1 MNRIFLIED
10 HHEALKI
17 WREKEVKNLDLVH
30 IDAHIDFGFHPAR
43 PIKKIVNEARNLK
56 ELKRGLEYSLAFMD
70 YEKDFDKQTDIG
82 NYIYPAMQEGIVKNF
97 YWVVPGGLKEFKESG
112 KFIKNTVSNLTKN
125 TFRLRSRGII
135 STEFLGRNFVVCTLE
150 RLPVL
155 RQDVLLDID
164 TDFLI
169 IDSVLN
175 SSNTAKIGKRKPW
188 ILPQNLVGI
197 LKKRIKRPRLI
208 TIAYSVNG
216 GWTPIKYKHLGD
228 EIAYYFAPRKFKKHL
243 KNNSQAAE
251 YFNLFTSTGKKEYY
265 WKAVKLNP
273 TYRVADNNY
282 GPLYLFL
289 RKFSF
294 AQDKFLTVLK
304 VDPKNSAC
312 LLGLGNI
319 ALERRDFKKAKKCF
333 SSALN
338 SGNHRLFN
346 KVKNQSLLGL
356 AGAEF
361 DLKNFKRAKELLF
374 RYQTRQPLQ
383 PQSYYLL
390 GRIFE
395 KEKDFECAARLY
407 QDAIR
412 LGFGSIEPI
421 SRLLKV
427 SSYLKEKNAINKY
440 IIVRYNQFKKGFIR
454 TKRLSLKKAK
464 KVKGLRKIEE
474 KMVAFEKRLEKI
486 KKEGRHKNNERDNS
500 IAQKSGYGSKG
511 D

>member
-1 MNRIFLIED
+1 MNKIFLIED
-10 HHEALKI
+10 HHEALKV

-43 PIKKIVNEARNLK
+43 PIKKIVNEARSLK
-56 ELKRGLEYSLAFMD
+56 ELKRGLEYSLAFTH
-70 YEKDFDKQTDIG
+70 YEKDFDKQTGIG

-97 YWVVPGGLKEFKESG
+97 YWVVPGGLKEFKESY
-112 KFIKNTVSNLTKN
+112 KSIKNTVSNLTKN
-125 TFRLRSRGII
+125 TLRLHPRGMI

-155 RQDVLLDID
+155 RQNVLLDID

-169 IDSVLN
+169 IDSLLS

-188 ILPQNLVGI
+188 ILPQNLVEI

-216 GWTPIKYKHLGD
+216 GWTPIKYKYLGD
-228 EIAYYFAPRKFKKHL
+228 EIAYYFAPEEFKNRL
-243 KNNSQAAE
+243 DDNSKAAE
-251 YFNLFTSTGKKEYY
+251 YFNLFTSTEKKEFYQ
-265 WKAVKLNP
+265 KAVRLNP

-282 GPLYLFL
+282 GPLYLSL
-289 RKFSF
+289 RKFSL
-294 AQDKFLTVLK
+294 AQDKFLRVLK
-304 VDPKNSAC
+304 VDPKNPAC

-319 ALERRDFKKAKKCF
+319 ALERRDFKRAEKYF

-346 KVKNQSLLGL
+346 EVKNQSLLGL
-356 AGAEF
+356 ARAEF

-374 RYQTRQPLQ
+374 RYQTGQPLQ

-395 KEKDFECAARLY
+395 KEKDFERSARLY

-427 SSYLKEKNAINKY
+427 SSYLKERDDIIKY
-440 IIVRYNQFKKGFIR
+440 VIAKHKEFKKGFTR
-454 TKRLSLKKAK
+454 TKRLSLKKEK

-474 KMVAFEKRLEKI
+474 KILAFEKRLEKI
-486 KKEGRHKNNERDNS
+486 KN
-500 IAQKSGYGSKG
+500 
-511 D
+511 

>member
-1 MNRIFLIED
+1 MNKIFLIED

-43 PIKKIVNEARNLK
+43 PIKKIVNEARSLK
-56 ELKRGLEYSLAFMD
+56 ELKRGLEYSLAFTH
-70 YEKDFDKQTDIG
+70 YEKDFDKQTDMG

-97 YWVVPGGLKEFKESG
+97 YWVVPGRLKEFKESH
-112 KFIKNTVSNLTKN
+112 KFIKDTVSNLTKN
-125 TFRLRSRGII
+125 TPRLGSRGII

-155 RQDVLLDID
+155 RQSVLLDID
-164 TDFLI
+164 TDFLV
-169 IDSVLN
+169 IDSLPT
-175 SSNTAKIGKRKPW
+175 SSNTAKIGKRKPL
-188 ILPQNLVGI
+188 ILPQDLVEI

-216 GWTPIKYKHLGD
+216 GWTPMKYKHLGD
-228 EIAYYFAPRKFKKHL
+228 EIAYYFAPGKFEKQL
-243 KNNSQAAE
+243 NNNSQAAE
-251 YFNLFTSTGKKEYY
+251 CFNLFTSTGKKEYY
-265 WKAVKLNP
+265 RKAVKLNP

-282 GPLYLFL
+282 GPLYLSL

-294 AQDKFLTVLK
+294 AQDEFLRVLK
-304 VDPKNSAC
+304 VDPKNPAC
-312 LLGLGNI
+312 LLGSGNI
-319 ALERRDFKKAKKCF
+319 ALERRDFKRAKEYF
-333 SSALN
+333 SFALN
-338 SGNHRLFN
+338 SGNHGLFN
-346 KVKNQSLLGL
+346 EVKNQSLLGL
-356 AGAEF
+356 ARAEF

-374 RYQTRQPLQ
+374 RYQIRQPLQ

-390 GRIFE
+390 ARIFE
-395 KEKDFECAARLY
+395 KEKDFERSARLY

-421 SRLLKV
+421 SQLLRV
-427 SSYLKEKNAINKY
+427 SSHLKEKDAINKY

-454 TKRLSLKKAK
+454 TKRLSLKKEK

-474 KMVAFEKRLEKI
+474 KILAFEKRLEKI
-486 KKEGRHKNNERDNS
+486 KLD
-500 IAQKSGYGSKG
+500 Y
-511 D
+511 